1 MLTDMEQL
9 ELFEPIPEFLVGVR
23 VGDEIQQ
30 YEVGE
35 LTHETAADFI
45 RKEIPQASTVLVR
58 VK

>member
-1 MLTDMEQL
+1 MEQL